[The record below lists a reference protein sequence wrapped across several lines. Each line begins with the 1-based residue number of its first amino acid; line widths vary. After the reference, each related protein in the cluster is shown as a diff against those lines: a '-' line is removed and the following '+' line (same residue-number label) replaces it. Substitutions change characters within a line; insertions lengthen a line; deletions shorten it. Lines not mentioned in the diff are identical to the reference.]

1 MLYGQKEK
9 GKKKV
14 WKEFNKE
21 REKKNCSINQ
31 VMRGKGITFNDIF
44 FQPLDLL
51 KIYWVKNV

>member
-21 REKKNCSINQ
+21 REKKI
-31 VMRGKGITFNDIF
+31 VVLIR
-44 FQPLDLL
+44 
-51 KIYWVKNV
+51 